1 MTTTAETPQGSA
13 VARAPRVFLSH
24 ATADHE
30 FVESVRETLEAGGY
44 PCWVAYRDVMK
55 GSEEIYAGQIT
66 RPWGPSLGSD
76 RLCAVKR
83 CWDFSGCNSHPA
95 TGSLQP
101 VAIGAAVEETKPS
114 EPSRQMCRLRRC
126 SEPTGRNASER

>member
-44 PCWVAYRDVMK
+44 PCWVAHRDVTK
-55 GSEEIYAGQIT
+55 
-66 RPWGPSLGSD
+66 RP
-76 RLCAVKR
+76 
-83 CWDFSGCNSHPA
+83 
-95 TGSLQP
+95 
-101 VAIGAAVEETKPS
+101 
-114 EPSRQMCRLRRC
+114 
-126 SEPTGRNASER
+126 